1 MTSIVSAYIEQ
12 LKAFLRTNAQSQGP
26 QGNVSSVIVEDET
39 RIESLGE
46 IQGLLQKY
54 DPQLLKLFK
63 PKAF

>member
-12 LKAFLRTNAQSQGP
+12 VKAFLRTNAQSQGP
-26 QGNVSSVIVEDET
+26 QGNVSSVVVEVKT
-39 RIESLGE
+39 KQESLGE

-63 PKAF
+63 LKAF